1 MRILWVT
8 NVVFPHVANRTEI
21 PGSISGGWLYNLAD
35 KLSERGE
42 ISLGVVIAYVGGE
55 FRMLREHNIDFY
67 LIPMTRFGFLFGTQ
81 SQKRLIRRTVEAFN
95 PDIIHLH
102 GAELPFASNF
112 IKLFPERKIVLNIQ
126 TLSSGI
132 RRELFAGMKLCDVL
146 RCVTLREA
154 LSLRG
159 IILRMAYANI
169 RVKRETWYFRNIRY
183 IIGSTLW
190 DAAFLKGNGFTG
202 KYYPCPYL
210 FRDEF
215 YSEEN
220 RWQIDTIERHS
231 IMTGQ
236 AAEPLKGSHILIEA
250 VFYVKKEIPD
260 VRLYIP
266 GPDLL
271 SDYYLKRYGYA
282 RYIRRLIKKLSLQDT
297 VVFTGPLDAGA
308 MARRMKLSNA
318 VVVPSAVEL
327 GSSTLCEGM
336 LLGMPVIASFRG
348 GMTES
353 ISHGRSGYYYD
364 FKEKYLLAAYIKRIF
379 ESDALAIEFSRNAR
393 TAALREHGAETCVNA
408 FCSAYNDII
417 AGGKPYGTL

>member
-8 NVVFPHVANRTEI
+8 NVVFPHVANRTGI
-21 PGSISGGWLYNLAD
+21 SGSISGGWLYNLAD
-35 KLSERGE
+35 RLSERGE

-55 FRMLREHNIDFY
+55 FLMLREHNIDFY
-67 LIPMTRFGFLFGTQ
+67 LIPMTRVGFLFGTQ
-81 SQKRLIRRTVEAFN
+81 NKNRLIRRTVEAFN

-102 GAELPFASNF
+102 GAELPFGKNF

-132 RRELFAGMKLCDVL
+132 RQELFAGMKFSDVL
-146 RCVTLREA
+146 RSVTLRES
-154 LSLRG
+154 LSLKG
-159 IILRMAYANI
+159 IILRTVHAGI
-169 RVKRETWYFRNIRY
+169 RAKREERYFRSVRY

-190 DAAFLKGNGFTG
+190 DAAFLRCDGFTG
-202 KYYPCPYL
+202 RYYHCPYL

-215 YSEEN
+215 YSDEN
-220 RWQIDTIERHS
+220 KWEIDTMERHS
-231 IMTGQ
+231 IITGQ
-236 AAEPLKGSHILIEA
+236 AAEPLKGLHVLIEA
-250 VFYVKKEIPD
+250 VFYVKRDIPD

-271 SDYYLKRYGYA
+271 SEFYLKRYSYA
-282 RYIRRLIKKLSLQDT
+282 RYIRWLIKKLALQDS
-297 VVFTGPLDAGA
+297 VVFTGRLDAGA
-308 MARRMKLSNA
+308 MAQRMKTAN
-318 VVVPSAVEL
+318 VVVIPSAVEL

-353 ISHGRSGYYYD
+353 ISHGHSGYYYD

-379 ESDALAIEFSRNAR
+379 ENDALAIKFSHNAR
-393 TAALREHGAETCVNA
+393 AAALRVHGAEACVNA
-408 FCSAYNDII
+408 FCDAYKDIT
-417 AGGKPYGTL
+417 ARG